1 MKTFYVNV
9 RYLIVPVMTVFTI
22 YGLFLGGIYAWTGVF
37 LFGLNII
44 LDTATKNIH
53 LRADFDEN
61 GNSFGIKT
69 FQYIVMYL
77 MLPIFIV
84 LQCALAKAHCRTMKI
99 GNIKYITMY

>member
-1 MKTFYVNV
+1 MFRPKRNT
-9 RYLIVPVMTVFTI
+9 PVQAKIPPM
-22 YGLFLGGIYAWTGVF
+22 GGIFAWTGVF

-44 LDTATKNIH
+44 LDTVTKNIH

-61 GNSFGIKT
+61 GDSYGIKT

-84 LQCALAKAHCRTMKI
+84 LQCALAWNLYQFTTSRSCKLV
-99 GNIKYITMY
+99 